1 MMNAKIETKKGLM
14 NMFKMKKASRL
25 LVGLVLV
32 FSLASAPLAMAE
44 DSAGMVVASR
54 GEVIAVSDGG
64 SRELKQG
71 DFVYISDEIMTANR
85 SFAVLQF
92 VDGAKVT
99 VRPDSLMIVETY
111 VYNGDGNDAA
121 TLSLVSGGL
130 RVITGAMAKTNPE
143 NYKVRTPVALMG
155 VRGTEFSI
163 MLCGDDVC
171 DQEEML
177 GKCRSGPCPRTEGNR
192 YRFPSGS
199 RAKKSLAWPAPT
211 CAL

>member
-1 MMNAKIETKKGLM
+1 
-14 NMFKMKKASRL
+14 MKTSIRIFASIVL
-25 LVGLVLV
+25 LTAVLL
-32 FSLASAPLAMAE
+32 SSSAVMAE

-54 GEVIAVSDGG
+54 GEVIAMSNGG

-71 DFVYISDEIMTANR
+71 DFIYQNDEIMTSNR

-99 VRPDSLMIVETY
+99 VRPDSTLIIEQY
-111 VYNGDGNDAA
+111 LYAGNENDEA
-121 TLSLVSGGL
+121 TLNLVSGGL

-163 MLCGDDVC
+163 MLCGDEICAED
-171 DQEEML
+171 EM
-177 GKCRSGPCPRTEGNR
+177 TME
-192 YRFPSGS
+192 
-199 RAKKSLAWPAPT
+199 
-211 CAL
+211 